1 MQKKLINNFKLNLLE
16 NGYVVIKNL
25 FIKSEV
31 KDLLNSFEEN
41 IDYCNKTFNENK
53 VLLNNIDQKYFYL
66 KKRDNLLRSRSYDIS
81 KYHPALFQWQQ
92 KKIIKNYKINISRN
106 IF

>member
-1 MQKKLINNFKLNLLE
+1 MLFEQISKIYKKETVIFLNAKKLINNFKLNLLE

-41 IDYCNKTFNENK
+41 IDYCNKTLTK
-53 VLLNNIDQKYFYL
+53 TKYY
-66 KKRDNLLRSRSYDIS
+66 
-81 KYHPALFQWQQ
+81 
-92 KKIIKNYKINISRN
+92 
-106 IF
+106 

>member
-66 KKRDNLLRSRSYDIS
+66 KKR
-81 KYHPALFQWQQ
+81 
-92 KKIIKNYKINISRN
+92 
-106 IF
+106 